1 MLPFFQGI
9 GIGGGLII
17 AIGAQNA
24 FVLAQ
29 GVRRNFPLQTAVVC
43 SLCDASLIL
52 IGISGVGALVAS
64 NPLLGQLATWL
75 GALFLLCYGCRSFRS
90 ALKGGSLEAAAVAI
104 PSRSKLLLA
113 TLALTFLNP
122 HVYLDTVVLV
132 GGISGQLGESDRLLF
147 GAGAI
152 TASILWFFS
161 LSFGAGFLAPLFRK
175 PAAWK
180 TLDLLVALMMWGIA
194 LTLLRPELQRLFS
207 TTA

>member
-9 GIGGGLII
+9 GVGGGLII

-24 FVLAQ
+24 FVLSQ

-64 NPLLGQLATWL
+64 NPLLGQLASWL
-75 GALFLLCYGCRSFRS
+75 GALFLLCYGARSFRS
-90 ALKGGSLEAAAVAI
+90 ALIGSTLEAAAATI
-104 PSRSKLLLA
+104 PSRRKLLWA

-132 GGISGQLGESDRLLF
+132 GGVSGQLAQSERYLF

-152 TASILWFFS
+152 TASIIWFFS
-161 LSFGAGFLAPLFRK
+161 LSLGAGFLAPLFRK
-175 PAAWK
+175 SAAWRC
-180 TLDLLVALMMWGIA
+180 LDLFVALTMWVIA
-194 LTLLRPELQRLFS
+194 LTLLWPELLRFF
-207 TTA
+207 

>member
-1 MLPFFQGI
+1 MLPFLQGI

-24 FVLAQ
+24 FVLTQ

-75 GALFLLCYGCRSFRS
+75 GALFLLCYGFRSFRS
-90 ALKGGSLEAAAVAI
+90 ALKGGSLDTAAAAI
-104 PSRSKLLLA
+104 PSRRKLLLA

-132 GGISGQLGESDRLLF
+132 GGISGQLAQADRFMF

-152 TASILWFFS
+152 TASILWFFCLS
-161 LSFGAGFLAPLFRK
+161 LGAGMLAPLFRK
-175 PAAWK
+175 PAAWR
-180 TLDLLVALMMWGIA
+180 TLDLLVALTMWGIA
-194 LTLLRPELQRLFS
+194 LTLLLPELRSLF
-207 TTA
+207 